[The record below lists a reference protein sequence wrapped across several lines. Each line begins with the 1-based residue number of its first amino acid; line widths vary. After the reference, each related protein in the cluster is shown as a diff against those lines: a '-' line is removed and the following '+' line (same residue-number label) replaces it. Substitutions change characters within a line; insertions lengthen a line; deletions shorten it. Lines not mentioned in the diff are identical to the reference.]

1 MPDETSDDL
10 RQLLAFLQEMND
22 EAQTQA
28 KNELLPPILRSHSF
42 GMSDAFEIALKSVR
56 GLLEGRQAPEAQPE
70 PENVIKTDVLGKV
83 AHELRSPLTSIIGFS
98 STLLAEDLQF
108 ESGTQRQFL
117 EIIDV
122 EAQRMASY
130 IDHLMDWSRLQDGSL
145 SFLFEEASFASITAG
160 LEPRLR
166 SLAQGHTLLLEIAAD
181 LPPIKVDRRRVEQVL
196 LNLVG
201 SVVIYT
207 PTGTPISISAHID
220 DDYLRVDVADYGT
233 GIPPEV
239 RAAAFEPYQ
248 TLIGTGQA
256 RRKGLGLEL
265 PISRAFVERH
275 GGALWIEANL
285 QGGTTMAFTLPVA
298 QRLLSG
304 SGVAGM
310 SPSA

>member
-1 MPDETSDDL
+1 MSDDTADEL
-10 RQLLAFLQEMND
+10 RQLLEYLKEMND

-42 GMSDAFEIALKSVR
+42 GMSDAFEIALKSVNEVVTR
-56 GLLEGRQAPEAQPE
+56 LQAQEQPADPE
-70 PENVIKTDVLGKV
+70 PMVKTDVLGKI
-83 AHELRSPLTSIIGFS
+83 AHELRSPLTSILGFS
-98 STLLAEDLQF
+98 STLLADDLQF
-108 ESGTQRQFL
+108 DRGAQRQFL

-145 SFLFEEASFASITAG
+145 SFLFEDASFASITAG

-166 SLAQGHTLLLEIAAD
+166 SLAQDHTLRLEIAAD
-181 LPPIKVDRRRVEQVL
+181 LPPIKVDRRRVEQGL

-201 SVVIYT
+201 SAGIHT
-207 PTGTPISISAHID
+207 PLGTPISISAQMD
-220 DDYLRVDVADYGT
+220 DDYLRVDVEDYGT

-248 TLIGTGQA
+248 TLVSTGQA
-256 RRKGLGLEL
+256 RRKGIGLEL

-275 GGALWIEANL
+275 GGALWIEANV